1 MATYNH
7 QEIEKKWQQKWEE
20 SQLYKTSDTPKNK
33 KYILDM
39 FPYPSGA
46 GLHVGHPEGYTAT
59 DILTRYLRM
68 NGHDVLHPMGWDAF
82 GLPAENY
89 AIKMGVPPADTT
101 AQNVIRFREQ
111 IKSIGLSY
119 DWSREVNTSTPEYYR
134 WTQWLF
140 LQLYKKGLAYKKEAN
155 VNWCPSDHT
164 VLANEQVVDGKCERC
179 GTTVE
184 QKMLSQWF
192 FKITDYAERLLS
204 GLESVDWPEPIR
216 LMQKNWIGKSEGA
229 EIDFVI
235 DEKTSNYVILH
246 GFEGDS
252 TRPKYVRI
260 KTELEKAGI
269 KCFVP
274 DLPNTNTPSEDE
286 QVQFVLD
293 NYKFDENTI
302 LFGMSLGSVVAMK
315 VVEKLDK
322 PIAGLIL
329 AGGFTSPEGLFGK
342 NLPFEKTFKW
352 NFDFEKIKKN
362 TGFIDVLSDLSD
374 HAVMPSEGRKLHE
387 SLGGHFSEVVGVEPH
402 FGAEYEPA
410 IMDALLPKVKVF
422 TTRPDTLFGATYLV
436 LAPEHRLVKY
446 LESGIQN
453 AEEVKAYIEATKK
466 KTELQRTALEKDKTG
481 VELKGIKAINP
492 ATKEAIP
499 VWIADYV
506 LANYGTGAIM
516 AVPAHDERDNQFA
529 TKFNLPIK
537 VVVDESGKLTE
548 SGEYNG
554 MDWAE
559 AKSKI
564 AKAFG
569 NEKIQYKL
577 RDWLVS
583 RQRYWGAPIPVVY
596 CDDCGEQGV
605 PENELPVI
613 LPTDVDF
620 KPTGESPIARSKS
633 FHNAKCPK
641 CGKDAKRDSDTMD
654 TFVDSSWYYFRYTDP
669 HNDKEFA
676 SKEKINEW
684 LPVDTY
690 VGGAEHAVL
699 HLLYARFFTKVLRD
713 LGFIDFEEPFQ
724 KLRNQG
730 MILAPDGEKMSKSK
744 GNVINPDE
752 VIAELGADSLRLYE
766 MFMGPLEDSKPW
778 STTGIIGVRRFLDKV
793 VRFQE
798 SFKPGD
804 EAKGIHKLIKKI
816 SSDIQGFKFNT
827 AIAAFMEFLN
837 ENKEMSK
844 KNWET
849 FLTLLAPFA
858 PHITEELWEQMGNTE
873 SIHKQAWPKFDE
885 SMVIE
890 ESVTVVVQILG
901 KMRASLQVPAGAS
914 EDVVKELALADPNVQ
929 KHMEGKSVVKT
940 IFVPN
945 RLINFVIK

>member
-119 DWSREVNTSTPEYYR
+119 DWSREVNTSSPEYYR

-179 GTTVE
+179 GATVE

-204 GLESVDWPEPIR
+204 GLETVDWPEPIR

-235 DEKTSNYVILH
+235 DQI
-246 GFEGDS
+246 
-252 TRPKYVRI
+252 
-260 KTELEKAGI
+260 
-269 KCFVP
+269 
-274 DLPNTNTPSEDE
+274 DE
-286 QVQFVLD
+286 
-293 NYKFDENTI
+293 
-302 LFGMSLGSVVAMK
+302 S
-315 VVEKLDK
+315 
-322 PIAGLIL
+322 
-329 AGGFTSPEGLFGK
+329 
-342 NLPFEKTFKW
+342 
-352 NFDFEKIKKN
+352 
-362 TGFIDVLSDLSD
+362 
-374 HAVMPSEGRKLHE
+374 
-387 SLGGHFSEVVGVEPH
+387 
-402 FGAEYEPA
+402 
-410 IMDALLPKVKVF
+410 VKVF

-436 LAPEHRLVKY
+436 LAPEHPLVKKVQ
-446 LESGIQN
+446 SHIQN
-453 AEEVKAYIEATKK
+453 WSEVSEYIEATKK

-481 VELKGIKAINP
+481 VELKGLKAINP
-492 ATKEAIP
+492 ATKEAVP

-516 AVPAHDERDNQFA
+516 AVPAHDDRDFEFA
-529 TKFNLPIK
+529 KKFNLPLK
-537 VVVDESGKLTE
+537 VVVKHSGDYKNVDQEANKQFAKELFAFAKENKINLVLVGGMARSINSNEQNWFHSDVDIFTDKNGEALIVSHLEKKGFVRPIDKPEAASERYGWEPELSGAIYNKKGLWLDLFIFEKEGDKIIDFVAKDKFEWGSVNNLETKNIDGVEVLVPNNQLLEAIYQNMAKVGFCNKELGVLSNSAQFNGFTSEQAKIEITKFAGGKLKT
-548 SGEYNG
+548 
-554 MDWAE
+554 
-559 AKSKI
+559 
-564 AKAFG
+564 
-569 NEKIQYKL
+569 QYKL

-596 CDDCGEQGV
+596 CEDCGEQGV
-605 PENELPVI
+605 PENELPVV

-676 SKEKINEW
+676 SKEKIDEW

-798 SFKPGD
+798 SFKPGE

-837 ENKEMSK
+837 ENKQMSK
-844 KNWET
+844 KDWET

-858 PHITEELWEQMGNTE
+858 PHITEELWEQLGNTE
-873 SIHKQAWPKFDE
+873 SIHKQPWPKFDE

-914 EDVVKELALADPNVQ
+914 EDAVRELALADPNVQ

-945 RLINFVIK
+945 RLINFVTK